1 MTDEAQT
8 ITIDD
13 VEYEWEALPDGIKH
27 IVNQISHC
35 RNEVER
41 LLLETQRMEMMQR
54 GYTSELKD
62 GMKEFLEQ

>member
-41 LLLETQRMEMMQR
+41 LILETQRMEMMQR